1 MQSVYQFVS
10 KQWCQVEGHLTM
22 LTELKEQKV
31 ESGCFLGGISDLD
44 MYTYKWNN
52 RILSDILKIF
62 QK

>member
-31 ESGCFLGGISDLD
+31 ESGCFKNEAVGTRKPLN
-44 MYTYKWNN
+44 Y
-52 RILSDILKIF
+52 
-62 QK
+62 